1 MLGKGGALLGAAA
14 VSLLL
19 AGGVGAAFAIQ
30 PEAQPPA
37 PPQPKSRVVTILDAP
52 APPVA
57 PQPTT
62 TTTMAATVAPQ
73 QRPAS
78 PPTQVSGS
86 GAATITVIINR
97 PGG

>member
-14 VSLLL
+14 VSVLL

-30 PEAQPPA
+30 PEAQPPTA
-37 PPQPKSRVVTILDAP
+37 PQPQTRVVTILDAP

-62 TTTMAATVAPQ
+62 TTTMAPTAAPG
-73 QRPAS
+73 
-78 PPTQVSGS
+78 QVSGS

>member
-14 VSLLL
+14 VSVLL
-19 AGGVGAAFAIQ
+19 AGGVGAAFAVQ
-30 PEAQPPA
+30 PKAQPPA
-37 PPQPKSRVVTILDAP
+37 PPQPESRVVTILDAP

-62 TTTMAATVAPQ
+62 TTAATVAPQ

-78 PPTQVSGS
+78 PPTHVSGS
-86 GAATITVIINR
+86 GAATVTVIINR